1 MQFFYEQEEQHMKKS
16 IALLATL
23 ALVAANTSCASEPT
37 WSAQK
42 LVVGMECGYAPFN
55 WTDPSANE
63 TNVKITGGDGYC
75 DGYDVQVARALA
87 ESLNVPIEIRKIN
100 WEGLVTALQAGSI
113 DVILA
118 GMSPTAERMEQIAFS
133 SDYFNSEQVVV
144 VRTDSPYA
152 DADALADFAGAT
164 LVSQLGTIQDRLI
177 AESAETY
184 DLTHGTAYLTYPAAF
199 IAVAENSAIDGV
211 VAEYPV
217 ARAVVNNNPQLTM
230 VHFAPGQG
238 FDVNDEDVLVSVG
251 VRKGDTLLLG
261 RINTFLA
268 SFDET
273 TRGEWMDDVIARQPS

>member
-1 MQFFYEQEEQHMKKS
+1 MKKS

-23 ALVAANTSCASEPT
+23 ALVATNTGCASEPT

-75 DGYDVQVARALA
+75 DGYDVQVAVALA
-87 ESLNVPIEIRKIN
+87 ESLNVPLEIRKIN

-133 SDYFNSEQVVV
+133 TDYFNSEQVVV
-144 VRTDSPYA
+144 VRTDSPFA
-152 DADALADFAGAT
+152 EADALVDFARAT

-177 AESAETY
+177 AEAAETY
-184 DLTHGTAYLTYPAAF
+184 DFTHGTAYLTYPAAF
-199 IAVAENSAIDGV
+199 IAVAENNAIDGV

-230 VHFAPGQG
+230 VHFAAGQG

-251 VRKGDTLLLG
+251 VRKNDTQLLE
-261 RINTFLA
+261 RINAFLA
-268 SFDET
+268 DFDDA
-273 TRGEWMDDVIARQPS
+273 TRGQWMDDVIARQPA